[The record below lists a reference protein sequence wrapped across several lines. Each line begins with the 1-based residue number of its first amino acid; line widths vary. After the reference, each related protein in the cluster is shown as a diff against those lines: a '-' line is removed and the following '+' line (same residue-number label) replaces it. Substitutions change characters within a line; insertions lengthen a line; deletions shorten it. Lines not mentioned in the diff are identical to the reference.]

1 MSNNNNKVAANL
13 YQFYINDSQRNKLEY
28 KFKKNKINTRKYNWI
43 TFIPHCLLIQF
54 LRPAN
59 IYFLISAI
67 LNCIPQISPLSP
79 LTAILPLIFVL
90 AVSLIREAVE
100 DCKRASLDRAQNNEP
115 TFVYR
120 NKKWVETAS
129 GDLDIGELV
138 FVGKDQTFP
147 ADIILIDSKLNDGL
161 CFIETATLDGEKTLK
176 QKVAPSE
183 LAGKLINNNQDDP
196 LDGFDISG
204 NVITDPPNQDLYLL
218 SKIMKVRFNNGEEM
232 LIPLSAKQLL
242 LKGAK
247 LKNTPWVVGIV
258 VYVGHDCKIMKNAKD
273 PVTKYSSLER
283 LMNLGLVII
292 FIIQAI
298 LCIIAAILRGTYYN
312 HNNLDD
318 FDMKPSGFGFT
329 KYSYGVESFLN
340 YFTYMLLLN
349 TLIPISLI
357 ITLEIV
363 KMIQGCFM
371 NADEGAY
378 SHVRKRWL
386 TTNSVSLNEECGLVK
401 YIFSDKTGTLTCNKM
416 NFKYCVIGDVC
427 YQFMRGTE
435 DEETREENEF
445 REQENIIPFKKYDM
459 YQASQGSNNALTGSS
474 YNGFIIKSEQ
484 DPNTTLNLEN
494 AKDLIENYWYALSL
508 CHSCTVHVNEEGI
521 EEYICVSPDSIEL
534 VKTAKLQ
541 GFHLIEN
548 DNASIKKIKLGEDES
563 QTAEIEFLYLIE
575 FSSDRKR
582 ETVIV
587 KDKGVIKLYC
597 KGADSII
604 KARIATDNPHQVLK
618 QGEYYVDK
626 FSKQGYR
633 TLFISMKVLS
643 QEEFDSFMNEVKV
656 ASTSLDNKDE
666 LLSQA
671 YEKVEKNLYIIG
683 ATIVED
689 KLQDNVPET
698 IRDLHLANIK
708 IWMLTGDKMDTAENI
723 AKSCNL
729 INEEMTVF
737 RLCGNLKSGFEDA
750 ITEITDFSLKFREF
764 KGRYDSMSEMG
775 KFAILIDEKMLARIL
790 PESQDTKIE
799 DLALSTKISSSIR
812 DTLHKLGDV
821 QESTKTDL
829 SISGDDE
836 KLFMMIAKD
845 AASVICCR
853 VSPSQKSKVVLMMKR
868 FHPSAVTLAI
878 GDGGN
883 DVPMIMEAHIGVGIY
898 GEEGMRAV
906 QSSDYAIG
914 EFQYLR
920 RLLLYHGRTNYIRNA
935 ECVTYF
941 FYKNFSF
948 TLSQFLYG
956 FYCNFTGQTIVDDL
970 FISCYNLLFTSL
982 PLGVRALLD
991 HDIKPSDG
999 SIVDRMLPF
1008 LYSEN
1013 RERPIFTIPKFFL
1026 HLFKGAI
1033 HCIIN
1038 YFVIIYLFKN
1048 DSVNDDGKMGGLWF
1062 LSVNVFT
1069 NVLMVV
1075 TIDLL
1080 IFTKY
1085 HTWINLVIMLVI
1097 TFIAYIAFVFCAHYL
1112 TLFNSVGTMATVF
1125 TSPRFWMGLIFLLG
1139 TCGLID
1145 YFILGFDF
1153 IYFPSLTKVLQ
1164 KLYSERGRLD
1174 DEHNLP
1180 KCIADRI
1187 NKYKSFEQQKFHNDN
1202 DFNKI
1207 PQNTIVN
1214 ELNNGVPDDMF
1225 NNNNNI
1231 TNNINNN
1238 INNINTNIIGNNLN
1252 NNYANN
1258 IMNNNNINNNAI
1270 NIFPLDS
1277 DYLPISEINKKL
1289 NMKPNINININNKM
1303 NEYNANIENNNLE
1316 NNQSLNEIT
1325 NSNMNINTELN
1336 ISNNLFNPNNDVD
1349 DLDIFPNYPRPSLGN
1364 GDLPNNF

>member
-1 MSNNNNKVAANL
+1 MLSNNNQNNPQA
-13 YQFYINDSQRNKLEY
+13 YQFYINDSARNQLEY

-43 TFIPHCLLIQF
+43 TFVPHALLIQF
-54 LRPAN
+54 ARPAN
-59 IYFLISAI
+59 IYFLVSAI

-79 LTAILPLIFVL
+79 ITAILPLIFVL

-100 DCKRASLDRAQNNEP
+100 DCKRGSLDRQQNNEP
-115 TFVYR
+115 TIAYR
-120 NKKWVETAS
+120 NKTWTETIS

-138 FVGKDQTFP
+138 VVGQDQAFP
-147 ADIILIDSKLNDGL
+147 ADLILIDSNLNDGL

-176 QKVAPSE
+176 QKEAPKE
-183 LAGKLINNNQDDP
+183 LAGKLKGSGDMPI
-196 LDGFDISG
+196 DGFDISG
-204 NVITDPPNQDLYLL
+204 HVITDPPNQDLYLL
-218 SKIMKVRFNNGEEM
+218 SKIMKLRFNRGEEM
-232 LIPLSAKQLL
+232 TIPLSAKQLL

-247 LKNTPWVVGIV
+247 LKNTPYIVGIV

-283 LMNLGLVII
+283 LMNFGLVAI
-292 FIIQAI
+292 FIMQAI

-318 FDMKPSGFGFT
+318 FDRSPSGFGFT
-329 KYSYGVESFLN
+329 KYKYGIESFLN

-371 NADEGAY
+371 SCDVYAY

-386 TTNSVSLNEECGLVK
+386 TPNSVSLNEECGLVK

-427 YQFMRGTE
+427 YQFLRGTN
-435 DEETREENEF
+435 DEQSKEEIDF
-445 REQENIIPFKKYDM
+445 REQENILPFKKYDM
-459 YQASQGSNNALTGSS
+459 YQASQGLNNTLTGSS

-508 CHSCTVHVNEEGI
+508 CHSCTVHVNEEGE

-548 DNASIKKIKLGEDES
+548 DMASIKKIKLGQDES
-563 QTAEIEFLYLIE
+563 NTAEIEFLYLIE

-604 KARIATDNPHQVLK
+604 KARVSPNTPQQILK

-633 TLFISMKVLS
+633 TLFISMKILS
-643 QEEFDSFMNEVKV
+643 QAEFDSFMNEVKV

-666 LLSQA
+666 LLTIA
-671 YEKVEKNLYIIG
+671 YEKVEKDLYIIG

-729 INEEMTVF
+729 INEDMTVF
-737 RLCGNLKSGFEDA
+737 RLCGNTNSGFDDA
-750 ITEITDFSLKFREF
+750 ITSLTDFNLRFREF
-764 KGRYDSMSEMG
+764 KGRYNSMEKPG

-790 PESQDTKIE
+790 PDSKESKMENLTLGQRLSNTIKNTFNKLSDHQDSNHDNMIIDE
-799 DLALSTKISSSIR
+799 
-812 DTLHKLGDV
+812 GD
-821 QESTKTDL
+821 E
-829 SISGDDE
+829 E

-845 AASVICCR
+845 ASSVICCR

-868 FHPSAVTLAI
+868 FYPSAVTLAI

-914 EFQYLR
+914 EFQFLR
-920 RLLLYHGRTNYIRNA
+920 SLLLYHGRTNYIRNA
-935 ECVTYF
+935 ECVLYF

-948 TLSQFLYG
+948 TLCQFLYG

-982 PLGVRALLD
+982 PLGARALLD

-999 SIVDRMLPF
+999 RIVNQMLPF
-1008 LYSEN
+1008 LYEEN
-1013 RERPIFTIPKFFL
+1013 REHPIFTIPKFFL
-1026 HLFKGAI
+1026 HLLKGVI
-1033 HCIIN
+1033 HCVIN
-1038 YFVIIYLFKN
+1038 YFFVVYMFKN
-1048 DSVNDDGKMGGLWF
+1048 DSVNDEGKMGGLWF
-1062 LSVNVFT
+1062 LSVNIFT
-1069 NVLMVV
+1069 NVLMIV
-1075 TIDLL
+1075 TIDL
-1080 IFTKY
+1080 IVYTKY
-1085 HTWINLVIMLVI
+1085 HTWINAVILLVI
-1097 TFIAYIAFVFCAHYL
+1097 TFIAYIIFVIIAHHA
-1112 TLFNSVGTMATVF
+1112 TLFNSVGTMYTVF
-1125 TSPRFWMGLIFLLG
+1125 TSPRFWMNFLFVLG

-1153 IYFPSLTKVLQ
+1153 IFRTSLTKILQ
-1164 KLYSERGRLD
+1164 RLYSQRGPLN
-1174 DEHNLP
+1174 DENNLP
-1180 KCIADRI
+1180 KCILDRI
-1187 NKYKSFEQQKFHNDN
+1187 NRYKAFEQQKYEK
-1202 DFNKI
+1202 DFVTDKI
-1207 PQNTIVN
+1207 PQNTQ
-1214 ELNNGVPDDMF
+1214 LNDINI
-1225 NNNNNI
+1225 NNNVNNTDNNI
-1231 TNNINNN
+1231 NNIYKSKVSDLDEHIMDNNINNINNN
-1238 INNINTNIIGNNLN
+1238 INNSINNHK
-1252 NNYANN
+1252 
-1258 IMNNNNINNNAI
+1258 NNNNINI
-1270 NIFPLDS
+1270 KIPLDN
-1277 DYLPISEINKKL
+1277 DYIPVEELKKYL
-1289 NMKPNINININNKM
+1289 NNTQNVNNNIQNIPQQNINFKNANYLDNQQNM
-1303 NEYNANIENNNLE
+1303 NEL
-1316 NNQSLNEIT
+1316 T
-1325 NSNMNINTELN
+1325 NSNMNINTN
-1336 ISNNLFNPNNDVD
+1336 NNLFIKDDDENDI
-1349 DLDIFPNYPRPSLGN
+1349 DIYPNYPSSRL
-1364 GDLPNNF
+1364 